1 MKIVLKQD
9 VYNVGRVGDVKE
21 VAAGYAR
28 NYLIPRDLAQLAT
41 PGAIKS
47 AEVWK
52 KSATAQQ
59 AKTDAEL
66 AELAESIKGKEVEV
80 SVKAGSKDRIYGS
93 VTSGDIAAALK
104 DLVGFEV
111 DRKRIDLKKPIHELG
126 TFEVTVR
133 LSSQL
138 TPKITVIVTGE

>member
-1 MKIVLKQD
+1 
-9 VYNVGRVGDVKE
+9 
-21 VAAGYAR
+21 
-28 NYLIPRDLAQLAT
+28 
-41 PGAIKS
+41 
-47 AEVWK
+47 
-52 KSATAQQ
+52 
-59 AKTDAEL
+59 
-66 AELAESIKGKEVEV
+66 LAESIKGKEVEV